1 MKNFEQWD
9 KEMRELNEKIM
20 DLRTELYI
28 MEGRRRDLCEER
40 MTYIDGLQAQLNKK
54 DKENGR

>member
-1 MKNFEQWD
+1 MKNFEKWD

-28 MEGRRRDLCEER
+28 MEGRRRDLYEER